1 MNQTDPHLPDLVL
14 SPQRDG
20 DVLGEYR
27 QRIHRDDVDSLD
39 ALVEVLDMPDARA
52 IVRIREDGG
61 DWRLVE
67 HKPGPVTDSLVRISR
82 ADVTAREYSRG
93 RAELTEGYLR
103 AVLRNGHESIVVLD
117 PETLRIQYASDHLLT
132 LLNAP
137 DEATVIGRR
146 GLAFVD
152 PRDRRQLLQSLGRLD
167 KGENQRLQVE
177 TRLLVPDAEPIWMEA
192 TLSDARDDPDVN
204 AIIVNLRDITDR
216 KSAEERLRASEHLF
230 RVLLL
235 QLADGA
241 VVLDQNEHITFVS
254 ERAAEAIGADPESL
268 LGLPLPLNASSA
280 QLTLGAAPADTQEST
295 LSLLPAEAFNRSGRC
310 FELIGH
316 DLRNDP
322 VVEGTVVVLRDITER
337 RRRDERLRRAAELD
351 SLTGLPNRRGFE
363 AALCDHVQD
372 GRRLIVAYLDLDGFK
387 QVNDTLGHGLGDKL
401 LQGVAQRLKAGVRPG
416 DEVARFGGD
425 EFVVAFVD
433 SGTKPEALLE
443 RLVAAIEIP
452 YDLDGIVV
460 QPGVSAGWS
469 HLKRGESVTAAL
481 HRADMA
487 MYNDK
492 RGRVA

>member
-1 MNQTDPHLPDLVL
+1 MNQFDHHLPDLVL
-14 SPQRDG
+14 SPRRVY

-27 QRIHRDDVDSLD
+27 LRVHRDDVDSLD

-52 IVRIREDGG
+52 IVRVREDGG
-61 DWRLVE
+61 PWRLVE
-67 HKPGPVTDSLVRISR
+67 HRPGPVTDNLVRISR
-82 ADVTAREYSRG
+82 ADVTAREHSRG
-93 RAELTEGYLR
+93 RAELTEGYWR

-117 PETLRIQYASDHLLT
+117 PQTLRIQFASDHLLT

-137 DEATVIGRR
+137 DVAALIGRR

-152 PRDRRQLLQSLGRLD
+152 PRDRRHLVQSLDLLD
-167 KGENQRLQVE
+167 QVENQRIQVE
-177 TRLLVPDAEPIWMEA
+177 TRLLVTDAEPIWMEA
-192 TLSDARDDPDVN
+192 TLSDARDDPHVN

-241 VVLDQNEHITFVS
+241 IVLDEHEHITYVS
-254 ERAAEAIGADPESL
+254 ERAAEAIRTDPQSL
-268 LGLPLPLNASSA
+268 LGLPLPLNASSG
-280 QLTLGAAPADTQEST
+280 QLALGAAPTAPHEST
-295 LSLLPAEAFNRSGRC
+295 LSLLPTEAFNNAGRC

-363 AALCDHVQD
+363 AALSDHLRNNR
-372 GRRLIVAYLDLDGFK
+372 GLIVAYLDLDGFK
-387 QVNDTLGHGLGDKL
+387 QINDTLGHGVGDNL

-425 EFVVAFVD
+425 EFVVAFVE
-433 SGTKPEALLE
+433 SGSDPDALLE
-443 RLVAAIEIP
+443 RLVATIEAP
-452 YDLDGIVV
+452 YDVDGIVL

-469 HLKRGESVTAAL
+469 HVSRGETVAEAL

-487 MYNDK
+487 MYNNK
-492 RGRVA
+492 RSRHA